1 LVQLARKCVVTGGA
15 GFIGSN
21 LVHRLVSDGNR
32 VTVVDN
38 LSSGTLRNLEG
49 LESRIEFVHGDIRDR
64 SLLNQAFC
72 GADVLFRSSTG
83 VCPKV
88 G

>member
-1 LVQLARKCVVTGGA
+1 MSLPAEPA
-15 GFIGSN
+15 IGSN
-21 LVHRLVSDGNR
+21 LVHRLVCDGNR

-49 LESRIEFVHGDIRDR
+49 LVAIEFVHGDIRDR